1 MLVKINGILMSQAPD
16 AGGEGGSAG
25 GASADAGTESGG
37 QESGGQ
43 EGDESGDEGG
53 DTGGEASGDSGGEFN
68 NDFDFDAFLE
78 FDPFANPTGVRGGD
92 NKSGEEGG
100 DKAAAEGGKPA
111 PSQQQQKPAA
121 GQEGKKDEGQGGDKP
136 AAETNPELE
145 LLRQQN
151 QQLMQAL
158 SQIQKPADA
167 AAAAATGQQGGQAP
181 TAKTPEQVRQ
191 ERHERVAKSLPQYQ
205 FQIPQEV
212 MEKMGSDDP
221 NQIRAGLSEFATG
234 VASVAHYNVAMQFE
248 ERIAELE
255 KQLLEKS
262 VQQFRQT
269 TQAEEAAKQTQKT
282 VFDDFYGKYP
292 ELNKPGLQEFVQMQ
306 AQQLA
311 KQYGVTGW
319 SEQFRDTLGA
329 HCKKLLGLGSGQ
341 GPSPDA
347 GQGTKN
353 GGQKPAGTRF
363 NSGGGNGGGNGGGRQ
378 QGSLG
383 DEIADTLLT

>member
-25 GASADAGTESGG
+25 GASADAGAGDGG

-43 EGDESGDEGG
+43 EGDESGAEGG
-53 DTGGEASGDSGGEFN
+53 DTGGEAGGDSGGEFN

-100 DKAAAEGGKPA
+100 NQAAAEGGKPA

-121 GQEGKKDEGQGGDKP
+121 GQEGQGQGEGKGQQS
-136 AAETNPELE
+136 AAATNPELE
-145 LLRQQN
+145 LLRKQN
-151 QQLMQAL
+151 EQLMQAL

-167 AAAAATGQQGGQAP
+167 AAAAGQQGGAP
-181 TAKTPEQVRQ
+181 AAAKTPEQVRQ

-212 MEKMGSDDP
+212 MDKMGSDDP
-221 NQIRAGLSEFATG
+221 NQIRAGLAEFATG

-269 TQAEEAAKQTQKT
+269 TQAEEQAKKTQKT

-292 ELNKPGLQEFVQMQ
+292 ELNKPGLQQFVQMQ

-311 KQYGVTGW
+311 QQYGVTGW

-363 NSGGGNGGGNGGGRQ
+363 NAGGGNGGGNGGGRQ
-378 QGSLG
+378 QGNLG
-383 DEIADTLLT
+383 DEIADTLLN